1 MLTITKKLDMSPH
14 GVPQVIRVSQYD
26 SDFTLEFKLFASGGN
41 FAISTGTTAE
51 IRGTKQSGTGY
62 SASATLDTSTK
73 VVTVAGAAQMTAVA
87 GMNIYEIV
95 LKKDNKEISSANF
108 CLLVERAALD
118 ADTITDESVLKEL
131 NSIIEGA
138 ETATQAAEE
147 AEDAADRAEAA
158 AQTLVI
164 DSTLTQEG
172 QAADAKATGDAIARL
187 EDEIAQI
194 VPGLS
199 SEAKDALLA
208 CFEHVA
214 WSTPNGDSYYQAL
227 ADALEDES
235 SYIGE
240 LVFPIFAESSPSNEQ
255 RYKYDSGT
263 GRMGI
268 EPSLSDSRNRVA
280 CDISTFAVQ
289 AGDVI
294 TLDDS
299 TTYAFAIG
307 VNNSW
312 IGGGYLSD
320 YPFVVQSGDIPSIK
334 EILVKRNDNADFT
347 QADID
352 YLKAHIKLKRTVNK
366 YLDRISVSYDNEVVH
381 LPADAPTFV
390 RPDLTVTAYYS
401 DGTSENVTMY
411 KLTTNVSTGTNAVR
425 IKYGSKTAS
434 VNVDMV
440 ERVYFLKST
449 TLDNGAYR
457 WGNSG
462 ETPSENSGYLLTSE
476 GVDNVSANISNI
488 PFYAGD
494 TIYFAFLDEFKYAIG
509 TNVIG
514 TSYNNRLWIG
524 GGYFADASYT
534 LLEADVSDMK
544 VFYVR
549 AKDNTSDIQTNV
561 KKNRIMRVYVER
573 GGA

>member
-1 MLTITKKLDMSPH
+1 MRTLTQPLNMSP
-14 GVPQVIRVSQYD
+14 GGIPPVIHVSQYD
-26 SDFTLEFKLFASGGN
+26 SDFTIVFTLF
-41 FAISTGTTAE
+41 STVGDFTIESGTTAMV
-51 IRGTKQSGTGY
+51 RGTKSSGTGY
-62 SASATLDTSTK
+62 SADATINISAKT
-73 VVTVAGAAQMTAVA
+73 VTVTGNQQMTAAA
-87 GMNIYEIV
+87 GQNVFEITL
-95 LKKDNKEISSANF
+95 LKGGKEISSKNF
-108 CLLVERAALD
+108 ILLCERAALD

-131 NSIIEGA
+131 NAIIESA
-138 ETATQAAEE
+138 DTATQAAEE
-147 AEDAADRAEAA
+147 AEAAADRAEAA
-158 AQTLVI
+158 AQTLVT
-164 DSTLTQEG
+164 DSTLTQSG
-172 QAADAKATGDAIARL
+172 QPADAKATGDAIAGL
-187 EDEIAQI
+187 EDDISQI

-227 ADALEDES
+227 ADALEDEG

-240 LVFPIFAESSPSNEQ
+240 LAFPIFAESSPSDEQ
-255 RYKYDSGT
+255 RYKYDSET
-263 GRMGI
+263 GRMRI
-268 EPSLSDSRNRVA
+268 EPTPSDARNRVA
-280 CDISTFAVQ
+280 CDISGFALHV
-289 AGDVI
+289 GDLI
-294 TLDDS
+294 TLGDS

-307 VNNSW
+307 VNDSW

-366 YLDRISVSYDNEVVH
+366 YLDRISVSYNNEIVH

-401 DGTSENVTMY
+401 DGTSENVTLY
-411 KLTTNVSTGTNAVR
+411 KLTTSVSTGTNAVR

-434 VNVDMV
+434 VNVDMI

-462 ETPSENSGYLLTSE
+462 ETPSENSGYLLGSTA
-476 GVDNVSANISNI
+476 VDNVSANISNI

-509 TNVIG
+509 TNVTD

-534 LLEADVSDMK
+534 LQEADVSDMK

-549 AKDNTSDIQTNV
+549 AKDNTTNIQTDA
-561 KKNRIMRVYVER
+561 KKKCIMQVYVER
-573 GGA
+573 VGA